1 MKLLNLNK
9 KFIFFLVSFIFS
21 TILFSDES
29 VDIWDNKNLNKK
41 QSSSK
46 IENTILKKIEKNID
60 INAKL
65 SEEIEVSTSSLAIN
79 TDAIYGIYEPSE
91 NNLTLDMWLNTEGT
105 RIKDTV
111 DRINKINLS
120 SYAEEL
126 FINTF
131 FTVSKIPSQN
141 MTDKEF
147 LNYKIDWLI
156 KNKKDKL
163 IIIFLNKNN
172 NFPNKSRIIK
182 YLVDKDIASANL
194 KGACEKI
201 DLINNDVKDSY
212 LEQFKVICLINRNS
226 QNEAQL
232 LLDLLR
238 EQKLSNNFFDSKVD
252 YLLGANKKKN
262 EKIDDSSLLNF
273 YLSSITVSDFNYKP
287 TKKTDKKIWQYLV
300 AANIIKIDNI
310 ENKNQIKDLE
320 IAANNN
326 DLSKFYILEVYK
338 KKKFDFSDLLNID
351 EVHPTLDPINARALV
366 YQKILLSENTETKL
380 KYLFILNDL
389 FKKDNLQNIFKE
401 YLNQELKNLDLEK
414 IPIEY
419 QAIVAENT
427 FYKKENS
434 LGKIK
439 YSDKKYHTSKVM
451 KYYVEENFSKKKTEK
466 ELLNIHK
473 KIRKNKKYQL
483 SLKDVILLDSLRN
496 ENLSIP
502 KEINYDEIVKNNLP
516 PPELLNLV
524 KNEEIGLF
532 LLRIVELVGEDEL
545 LDLDTQTIYFIN
557 QLFEKAGLT
566 KLSKKILIT
575 VLPDRTEI

>member
-1 MKLLNLNK
+1 M
-9 KFIFFLVSFIFS
+9 
-21 TILFSDES
+21 
-29 VDIWDNKNLNKK
+29 
-41 QSSSK
+41 
-46 IENTILKKIEKNID
+46 
-60 INAKL
+60 
-65 SEEIEVSTSSLAIN
+65 
-79 TDAIYGIYEPSE
+79 
-91 NNLTLDMWLNTEGT
+91 
-105 RIKDTV
+105 
-111 DRINKINLS
+111 
-120 SYAEEL
+120 
-126 FINTF
+126 
-131 FTVSKIPSQN
+131 
-141 MTDKEF
+141 
-147 LNYKIDWLI
+147 
-156 KNKKDKL
+156 
-163 IIIFLNKNN
+163 
-172 NFPNKSRIIK
+172 
-182 YLVDKDIASANL
+182 
-194 KGACEKI
+194 
-201 DLINNDVKDSY
+201 
-212 LEQFKVICLINRNS
+212 
-226 QNEAQL
+226 
-232 LLDLLR
+232 
-238 EQKLSNNFFDSKVD
+238 
-252 YLLGANKKKN
+252 
-262 EKIDDSSLLNF
+262 
-273 YLSSITVSDFNYKP
+273 
-287 TKKTDKKIWQYLV
+287 
-300 AANIIKIDNI
+300 
-310 ENKNQIKDLE
+310 E

-326 DLSKFYILEVYK
+326 DLSKLYILEVYK

-351 EVHPTLDPINARALV
+351 EIYPTLDPINARALV

-380 KYLFILNDL
+380 KYLFVLNDL

-414 IPIEY
+414 IPLEY
-419 QAIVAENT
+419 QTIVAENT

-575 VLPDRTEI
+575 ILPDRSEI

>member
-9 KFIFFLVSFIFS
+9 KFFFFLVSFIFS

-46 IENTILKKIEKNID
+46 IENTILKKIEKKIN
-60 INAKL
+60 INAKI
-65 SEEIEVSTSSLAIN
+65 SEEIEVNTSSLAIN

-105 RIKDTV
+105 RIKDTI

-141 MTDKEF
+141 MTDEEF

-172 NFPNKSRIIK
+172 NFSNKNRIIK
-182 YLVDKDIASANL
+182 YLVDKDIASTNL
-194 KGACEKI
+194 KGACEKVN
-201 DLINNDVKDSY
+201 LINNDVKDSY

-252 YLLGANKKKN
+252 YLLGVNKKKN

-300 AANIIKIDNI
+300 AANIIKIDNT

-326 DLSKFYILEVYK
+326 DLSKLYILEVYK

-351 EVHPTLDPINARALV
+351 EVYLTLDPISARALV

-380 KYLFILNDL
+380 KYLFVLNDL

-414 IPIEY
+414 IPLEY
-419 QAIVAENT
+419 QTIVAENT

-575 VLPDRTEI
+575 ILPDRSEI